1 MGSLDT
7 EQRQL
12 LFDYCIGVATDQQS
26 ADAEQL
32 ISSNAAAAKLVRLL
46 EATLAPLA
54 TVEPEACP
62 DSLVETTLGRLQ
74 EAARRDSIPV
84 ERLSA
89 EVPNRQSTISIR
101 SWRQAVQISAV
112 AAILLF
118 AFSIAWP
125 SLKMARER
133 QYQKLCQGQLAGI
146 YRGLTHYIN
155 DHDAPPTIL
164 TSAGEPWWKVG
175 YQGRENHSNTRVV
188 WLLVKNGYV
197 EPSKFGCAGRQRAE
211 NPDFR
216 VCRAKNLNDFP
227 GREYID
233 YSFRISHRR
242 ASRVPRLPSVLMAD
256 LNPLCEM
263 MPTDFSKSCKVRL
276 DRRVLSANS
285 KNHQGRGQNLL
296 ITDGSV
302 WFSTTRVAASD
313 ENDDIYTLRTMTSGC
328 DVNGCEIP
336 VSEDDVFLAP

>member
-1 MGSLDT
+1 MTFGQT
-7 EQRQL
+7 
-12 LFDYCIGVATDQQS
+12 CIGTHM
-26 ADAEQL
+26 
-32 ISSNAAAAKLVRLL
+32 N
-46 EATLAPLA
+46 
-54 TVEPEACP
+54 
-62 DSLVETTLGRLQ
+62 LGR
-74 EAARRDSIPV
+74 SI
-84 ERLSA
+84 RLSTM
-89 EVPNRQSTISIR
+89 RSR
-101 SWRQAVQISAV
+101 SWRQAVQIIAV

-118 AFSIAWP
+118 AFSLAWP
-125 SLKMARER
+125 ALKMARQR
-133 QYQKLCQGQLAGI
+133 QYQTLCRGQLASV
-146 YRGLTHYIN
+146 YRGLAQYIN

-175 YQGRENHSNTRVV
+175 YRPQGRENHSNTRVV

-197 EPSKFGCAGRQRAE
+197 EPSKFGCAGRPKPE
-211 NPDFR
+211 KPDFS

-276 DRRVLSANS
+276 DLSANS

-296 ITDGSV
+296 ITAGSV

-313 ENDDIYTLRTMTSGC
+313 ENDDIYTLRSMTHGC